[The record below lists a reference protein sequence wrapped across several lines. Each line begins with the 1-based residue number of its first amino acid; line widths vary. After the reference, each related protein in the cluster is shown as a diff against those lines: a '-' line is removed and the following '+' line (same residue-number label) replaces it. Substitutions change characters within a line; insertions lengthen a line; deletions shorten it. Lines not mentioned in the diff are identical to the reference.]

1 MPFPSLQKIYIRT
14 THLIP
19 INLTTFNLPI
29 YPTYVLNIHHQY
41 LKLFL
46 SNRIMQVANSNNRL
60 LLVYWWW
67 SIFVISLFHTKIY
80 PWIILPPSILVIRI
94 VIIISRTISIW
105 LSFIVIFM
113 LLSIFTNFLIQ
124 GDYHFLFCLLK
135 YLLITLI
142 NTLNLAS
149 FKKIQFT

>member
-60 LLVYWWW
+60 LLVYRWW

-105 LSFIVIFM
+105 FSFIVIFM